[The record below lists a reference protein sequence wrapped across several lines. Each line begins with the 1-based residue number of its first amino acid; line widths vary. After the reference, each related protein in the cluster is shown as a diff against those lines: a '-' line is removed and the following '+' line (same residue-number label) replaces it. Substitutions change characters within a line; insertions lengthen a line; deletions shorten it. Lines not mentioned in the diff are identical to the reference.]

1 MVFIDKEHH
10 KCQIIDVAIPYDT
23 RVDDK
28 EVEKIKKY
36 LNFAREL
43 NDINIIIS
51 SNIDI
56 DEKIEQLVKETLK
69 KCKTNIEDKKQKN
82 KKLAKI
88 S

>member
-10 KCQIIDVAIPYDT
+10 KCQIIDFALPYDT

-28 EVEKIKKY
+28 EVEKIEKY
-36 LNFAREL
+36 LDLAREL
-43 NDINIIIS
+43 NNINTIIS
-51 SNIDI
+51 PNIDI
-56 DEKIEQLVKETLK
+56 DEKIEKLVKETLK